1 MIGGALMAGP
11 IAGTLDNFGVMMA
24 IGTFAGI
31 ISALYFGL
39 VHNKINRNRVFDT
52 YGVLYLFIVSL
63 LGTFMV
69 APLVL
74 RGMWN
79 SDVLSNQLNRVT
91 VTSVDSA
98 GWSLVYVGISF
109 GVALVSGAIIGLF
122 LKCFER
128 QILKE
133 FDD

>member
-1 MIGGALMAGP
+1 MIGGALLAGP

-31 ISALYFGL
+31 ISALYFGF
-39 VHNKINRNRVFDT
+39 VHNKINRHSVFDT
-52 YGVLYLFIVSL
+52 YGVLYIFIISL

-79 SDVLSNQLNRVT
+79 NNVLSNQLNRVL
-91 VTSVDSA
+91 VSSLDSA
-98 GWSLVYVGISF
+98 GWSLVYVGISV
-109 GVALVSGAIIGLF
+109 GVALVSGLIIGAF
-122 LKCFER
+122 LKCFDR
-128 QILKE
+128 KILKE